1 MVFWIL
7 ISFVALAMTALLGLV
22 LLRAHSQGEP
32 PAAYDLRVY
41 RQQLSDVDKDLVRG
55 VINQSDAQRI
65 RTEVSRRILAA
76 DAQLQQQSTGST
88 QPKTFSRVTVA
99 LASVFFIAGTLALY
113 ARLGAPGYGDMG
125 LAARIAAAKDY
136 AQTRP
141 SQTEA
146 ESKIPALPAPDV
158 EPGYTD
164 LVEQLR
170 ATAGDRPND
179 AQGQALL
186 AQHEANLGNFVAA
199 YQAKQNYIDI
209 MSGDLVAQDYGELAE
224 LMIMAAG
231 GYVSPEAEELLDG
244 TLQLD
249 GANGPARYYYGL
261 MQGQLNR
268 PDIAFQIW
276 ADTLRMG
283 PKGAPWI
290 TGIESQIEEMAFR
303 AGVEYSPIAP
313 PAPPTSDAPAIAG
326 PSLAGP
332 SLAGPSAED
341 LSAAQDMTMD
351 ERQEMIRG
359 MVSRLSDRLATE
371 GGSAAEWAQLIGAL
385 SVLGDKA
392 RAEAIYAEAKDRFAA
407 DAASLDRIKAAA
419 RQAGLTQ

>member
-22 LLRAHSQGEP
+22 LLQAHSQGEP

-76 DAQLQQQSTGST
+76 DAQLQQQSTGSS

-99 LASVFFIAGTLALY
+99 AASVFLIAGTLALY
-113 ARLGAPGYGDMG
+113 TRLGAPGYGDMG
-125 LAARIAAAKDY
+125 LASRIADAKDY

-141 SQTEA
+141 SQAEA
-146 ESKIPALPAPDV
+146 ESKLPALPAPDV
-158 EPGYTD
+158 EPGYAD

-170 ATAGDRPND
+170 KTAGERPND

-199 YQAKQNYIDI
+199 YKAKQNYIEI

-231 GYVSPEAEELLDG
+231 GYVSPEAENLLDG

-268 PDIAFQIW
+268 PDIAYQIW

-283 PKGAPWI
+283 PKGALWI
-290 TGIESQIEEMAFR
+290 TGIESQIEDMALR
-303 AGVEYSPIAP
+303 AGVEYSPILP
-313 PAPPTSDAPAIAG
+313 PAPAPG
-326 PSLAGP
+326 PAAPGGP
-332 SLAGPSAED
+332 ALAGPSAED
-341 LSAAQDMTMD
+341 LSAAQDMSME

-359 MVSRLSDRLATE
+359 MVSRLSERLASE

-385 SVLGDKA
+385 GVLGDKA
-392 RAEAIYAEAKDRFAA
+392 RAKAIYAEAKDRFAS
-407 DAASLDRIKAAA
+407 DAAALSRIEAAA
-419 RQAGLTQ
+419 QQAGLTQ

>member
-22 LLRAHSQGEP
+22 LLQAHSQGEP

-76 DAQLQQQSTGST
+76 DAQLQQQSTGSS

-99 LASVFFIAGTLALY
+99 LASVFLIAGTLALY
-113 ARLGAPGYGDMG
+113 TRLGAPGYGDMG
-125 LAARIAAAKDY
+125 LASRIADAKDY

-141 SQTEA
+141 SQAEA
-146 ESKIPALPAPDV
+146 ESKLPALPALDV

-170 ATAGDRPND
+170 KTAGERPND

-199 YQAKQNYIDI
+199 YKAKQNYIEI

-231 GYVSPEAEELLDG
+231 GYVSPEAEDLLDG

-268 PDIAFQIW
+268 PDIAYQVW

-290 TGIESQIEEMAFR
+290 AGIESQIEDMALR

-313 PAPPTSDAPAIAG
+313 PAPAPGTPAPG
-326 PSLAGP
+326 PP
-332 SLAGPSAED
+332 ELAGPSAED
-341 LSAAQDMTMD
+341 LSAAQDMSME
-351 ERQEMIRG
+351 ERQEMTRG
-359 MVSRLSDRLATE
+359 MVSRLSERLATE

-385 SVLGDKA
+385 GVLGDKT
-392 RAEAIYAEAKDRFAA
+392 RAEAIYSEAKDRFAG
-407 DAASLDRIKAAA
+407 DAAAMGRIKAAA
-419 RQAGLTQ
+419 QQAGLTP